1 METVSHSHGHDR
13 AALKRGAA
21 RSLRNNSTEAERKL
35 WHCLRDKRLCGFKF
49 RRQQPIGPYI
59 VDFYCSGAKLVVE
72 LDGSQHGDGRRPI
85 YDLQRT
91 RWLETHDYAVIRFW
105 NTDVLK
111 DSDYVLGCIL
121 HAIQKR
127 QSEAR

>member
-1 METVSHSHGHDR
+1 MSRSHGHDR

-21 RSLRNNSTEAERKL
+21 RSLRSKSTEAERKL

-59 VDFYCSGAKLVVE
+59 VDFYCSGAKLIVE

-85 YDLQRT
+85 CDLQLT
-91 RWLETHDYAVIRFW
+91 RWLETRGYAVIRFW
-105 NTDVLK
+105 NTDVLN
-111 DSDYVLGCIL
+111 DSDYALGCIL